1 MVPTGDD
8 FTHLFLHSYFQTGL
22 SPKTLSQNRIPSLV
36 MQANSGFFG
45 GLITRDQPRSRSPAQ
60 LTLMNSKQGTPN
72 LIVRNLVYIAIAL

>member
-1 MVPTGDD
+1 
-8 FTHLFLHSYFQTGL
+8 
-22 SPKTLSQNRIPSLV
+22 

-60 LTLMNSKQGTPN
+60 LTLMNSKRGTPK